1 MLRITELRLPLDHAD
16 DALRPAIVARLGLR
30 DTELTAFTVFKRS
43 YDARKKTAIVL
54 IYTVDC
60 QLAVDE
66 SAVLARFAGDAHVKP
81 LRAHRGDR
89 HQRYPH
95 HQIEIIPDPGCGR
108 CQRCAGGFEII
119 R

>member
-60 QLAVDE
+60 QLAVDDA
-66 SAVLARFAGDAHVKP
+66 AVLARFAGDAHVKP
-81 LRAHRGDR
+81 SPDT
-89 HQRYPH
+89 RY
-95 HQIEIIPDPGCGR
+95 GR
-108 CQRCAGGFEII
+108 EFMFCSRSSEDNQSGGVFVV
-119 R
+119 